1 MQLSEA
7 DKEVMS
13 SYRCDEYSIQLCT
26 RRLRNGDSPTGA
38 DPGRLQSVCVC
49 GGGGGS
55 RQVLTSKIKS
65 ATGVVKKGCIVNSGF
80 VFFVHFSPKLPLLV
94 LT

>member
-1 MQLSEA
+1 MYA
-7 DKEVMS
+7 KITD
-13 SYRCDEYSIQLCT
+13 
-26 RRLRNGDSPTGA
+26 RNGSRSTGA
-38 DPGRLQSVCVC
+38 DPGSLQSVCVGGGGGGGACACVYACVCVC

-55 RQVLTSKIKS
+55 RQVLTSKTKS